1 MCDVKNKQN
10 NNYTTSEVTF
20 TVLQFIKSEYHAI
33 DPLAVC
39 WPSKYLIY
47 IYLQVISK
55 NCLYWPI
62 LI

>member
-1 MCDVKNKQN
+1 MRCKNKQN

-20 TVLQFIKSEYHAI
+20 RVLQFIKSECHAI
-33 DPLAVC
+33 DLLAVC
-39 WPSKYLIY
+39 WPSKWLTLD

-55 NCLYWPI
+55 NYLYWPI